1 MSDVEIRPYGE
12 GDRAVTESLFR
23 DAGEGAPT
31 ESLWGHVESEAAI
44 YLTPYLDVEP
54 ESTFL
59 AFVHDEP
66 VGYLTG
72 CLDTEKFPSE
82 DERLTAAIKKF
93 RLGTRPATMAFFG
106 RALKDMAA
114 AKLRRRPLAGELIDP
129 RWPAHLH
136 INLIGRAQGTG
147 VGRALMER
155 WLERL
160 RETSSPG
167 CHLQTLV
174 ENDRAVRFFGRSGF
188 VPHGPTPLVPGLR
201 HAGRRVHQ
209 QTMVW
214 AP

>member
-1 MSDVEIRPYGE
+1 M
-12 GDRAVTESLFR
+12 
-23 DAGEGAPT
+23 
-31 ESLWGHVESEAAI
+31 
-44 YLTPYLDVEP
+44 
-54 ESTFL
+54 
-59 AFVHDEP
+59 
-66 VGYLTG
+66 
-72 CLDTEKFPSE
+72 
-82 DERLTAAIKKF
+82 TAAIKKY

-136 INLIGRAQGTG
+136 INLVGRAQGTG

-160 RETSSPG
+160 RETNSPG

-174 ENDRAVRFFGRSGF
+174 ENTRAVRFFARSGF
-188 VPHGPTPLVPGLR
+188 VPHGPTPRVPGLR
-201 HAGRRVHQ
+201 HEGRPVHQ

-214 AP
+214 IP